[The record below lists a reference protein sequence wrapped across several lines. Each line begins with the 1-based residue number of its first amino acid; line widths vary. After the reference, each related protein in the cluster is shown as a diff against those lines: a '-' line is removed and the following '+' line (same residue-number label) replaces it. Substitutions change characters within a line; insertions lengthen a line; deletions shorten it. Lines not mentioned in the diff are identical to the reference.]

1 MLSKKLAAIAA
12 VSLIT
17 ASSAAVA
24 QTAQPLSLS
33 NSPTVER
40 ASAGTSGQ
48 SNLDRRGYG
57 IYIVGAV
64 VLGLIVWG
72 IIKLVDNNNNGPSSP

>member
-40 ASAGTSGQ
+40 AGAGTSGQ

-57 IYIVGAV
+57 IYVVGAI
-64 VLGLIVWG
+64 VLAAIIYG
-72 IIKLVDNNNNGPSSP
+72 IIKLTDNNNGPSSP

>member
-12 VSLIT
+12 VSVIT

-24 QTAQPLSLS
+24 QPAQPLSLT
-33 NSPTVER
+33 NSPSVR
-40 ASAGTSGQ
+40 SAASVQG

-64 VLGLIVWG
+64 ILGLIVWG
-72 IIKLVDNNNNGPSSP
+72 IIELTKSKNHATSP

>member
-1 MLSKKLAAIAA
+1 MLSKKLAAVAA

-24 QTAQPLSLS
+24 QSAQPLSLS
-33 NSPTVER
+33 QSPAVER

-48 SNLDRRGYG
+48 NSLDRRGYG
-57 IYIVGAV
+57 IYVVGAI

-72 IIKLVDNNNNGPSSP
+72 IIELTNNNDHPHSP

>member
-1 MLSKKLAAIAA
+1 MRSKKLAAIAA

-24 QTAQPLSLS
+24 QSAQPLSLS
-33 NSPTVER
+33 QSPAVER

-48 SNLDRRGYG
+48 NSLDRRGYG
-57 IYIVGAV
+57 IYVVGAI

-72 IIKLVDNNNNGPSSP
+72 IIELTNNNDHPHSP